1 MEVITFTKD
10 TVLSDVHVH
19 TQQKRHLMV
28 RLNRVGQPVFQ
39 THFKILW
46 QNSNLKSASEDCVI
60 ITDNEDTEKQ
70 CEEELL
76 VFKAPKLC
84 DMQTIESFLDEDGD
98 LEVQRRPQSPSD
110 RDNTK
115 DYARDVVCPTILTIG
130 SEGQIEEEKCEN
142 NTDVIKIEHTMA
154 TPLEDVGKQIWR
166 GAFILADYILSQQ
179 DLFRGCT
186 ALELG
191 AGTGFTSIIMAT
203 VAKTVYCT
211 DVGDDLLEM
220 CERNVSLNRFFM
232 EQAGGQIKVK
242 ELDWLK
248 NEFGTDPENPY
259 SWTDDDISHFYDE
272 TTVIFAADVFYDDDL
287 TDALFKTLSRVTQSL
302 RSNCIIYLSME
313 RRYNFTLRYMDITCD
328 AYNHFRNCLNN
339 FETRNGK
346 QRWTAQEIKLMFP
359 QFFIYER
366 EHLELWKITATPLT

>member
-232 EQAGGQIKVK
+232 EQA
-242 ELDWLK
+242 
-248 NEFGTDPENPY
+248 DPENPY

>member
-46 QNSNLKSASEDCVI
+46 QNNNLKSASEDCVI
-60 ITDNEDTEKQ
+60 ITDNEDTENR

-76 VFKAPKLC
+76 VFKAPTLC
-84 DMQTIESFLDEDGD
+84 DIQTVESFLDEDGD
-98 LEVQRRPQSPSD
+98 LEVQRRPPSPD
-110 RDNTK
+110 KDNAK
-115 DYARDVVCPTILTIG
+115 DYARDVVCPTILTMG
-130 SEGQIEEEKCEN
+130 SEGEIEEEKCVN
-142 NTDVIKIEHTMA
+142 NKDVIKIEHTMA

-220 CERNVSLNRFFM
+220 CERNVSLNRSFM

-248 NEFGTDPENPY
+248 NQLGTDPENLY
-259 SWTDDDISHFYDE
+259 NWTEDDISHFYDE

-287 TDALFKTLSRVTQSL
+287 TDALFKTLYRITQSL
-302 RSNCIIYLSME
+302 RRNCIIYLSME
-313 RRYNFTLRYMDITCD
+313 RRYNFTLRYMNITCD

-339 FETRNGK
+339 FETARHGK
-346 QRWTAQEIKLMFP
+346 QRWSAQEIKLMFP

-366 EHLELWKITATPLT
+366 EHLKHY